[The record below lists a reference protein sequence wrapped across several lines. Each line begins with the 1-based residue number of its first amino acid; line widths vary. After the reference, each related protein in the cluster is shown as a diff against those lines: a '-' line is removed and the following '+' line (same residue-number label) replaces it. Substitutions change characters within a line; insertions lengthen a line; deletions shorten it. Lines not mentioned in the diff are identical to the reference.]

1 MVRWIKAVLKLSL
14 SSKLLANAVLGLGL
28 ETKISVYILW
38 LVSRFSLLETKNL
51 CLSFSFCKAGSG
63 KTAFTSVF
71 GCLQKCLLVVKCLET
86 LSRCPCLFCMSHF
99 SFLISDYHPAVD
111 SFFFFLSPDVNP
123 SLEKCFLR
131 LLSFNFIHV
140 IERCSIFFPES
151 LFLLCCCLVVCFT

>member
-1 MVRWIKAVLKLSL
+1 MVRWIKAVLKPSL

-28 ETKISVYILW
+28 ETKISVYILSDLW
-38 LVSRFSLLETKNL
+38 VGFRYLKQKTSASAFLSVKLGLGRQHSLVSLAVYRNVCWLWSAALVCFACHTSLFL
-51 CLSFSFCKAGSG
+51 
-63 KTAFTSVF
+63 
-71 GCLQKCLLVVKCLET
+71 
-86 LSRCPCLFCMSHF
+86 
-99 SFLISDYHPAVD
+99 FLIIILLWIL
-111 SFFFFLSPDVNP
+111 FFFFLSPDVNP